1 MGDTRV
7 KEILCELEKT
17 LSLLHEQQVNKARA
31 MARRIRP
38 DLTPEDLLNPDN
50 FPDVIADPD
59 FMYEDGLAAGIL
71 SAKMAVRARLLELDA

>member
-1 MGDTRV
+1 MGDTRI

-17 LSLLHEQQVNKARA
+17 LSLLHEQQANKARA